1 MTFTS
6 ADFVFLLPG
15 ESLEDIVWVPKCICD
30 LLYQLR
36 VLPWWHRGKNL
47 PANAGD
53 VVGSM
58 PETQVPSLGQEDP
71 LEQEMVTLFSVLA
84 WKIPQT
90 EESGRL
96 QPMGSQKSQT

>member
-1 MTFTS
+1 MRIQGIRGRRWIRKEQSGELKRGEGADEMTFTS

-15 ESLEDIVWVPKCICD
+15 ESLEDMVWVPKCICD

-36 VLPWWHRGKNL
+36 ALPWGTGVKNL

-53 VVGSM
+53 VVGSL

-71 LEQEMVTLFSVLA
+71 LE
-84 WKIPQT
+84 
-90 EESGRL
+90 
-96 QPMGSQKSQT
+96 